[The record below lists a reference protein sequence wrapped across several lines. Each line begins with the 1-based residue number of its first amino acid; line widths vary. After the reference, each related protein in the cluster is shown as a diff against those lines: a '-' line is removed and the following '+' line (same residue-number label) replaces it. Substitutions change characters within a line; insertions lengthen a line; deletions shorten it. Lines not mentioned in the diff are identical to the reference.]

1 MYTASQLKLFRQN
14 AINQQLGTADPVRN
28 NDYEGMMRNVV
39 SKLSNDEI
47 DALSSYIATLK

>member
-14 AINQQLGTADPVRN
+14 AINQQLGTTDPVRN